1 MSIFALVKPLFT
13 LFIYLLSLAALQ
25 AQQGAADAM
34 RLVSSTRGVIIE
46 QRVMRHYNPVYEH
59 KNNTLMADS
68 GDFWR
73 DEIGREFF
81 EAYGNVVITQPSGTV
96 IYGDRLHYEAAT
108 QHAVLTSNVRVVDGK
123 SVLTTNY
130 LTYSFRDQRGTYT
143 GGGRIVSGTDT
154 ITSRN
159 AYYFERSKDS
169 YFREKVV
176 VRSPDVVIYTDTM
189 RYNSITRNNYF
200 FGPTNI
206 KGRAGENLY
215 TERGVYN
222 TGTGIAKFNLNN
234 LYTEGSKFLKGDSL
248 YYDRSVGDGEAFRNV
263 VFVDT
268 LEKFYANGGYGKYRG
283 GEESITMADNPLVKM
298 VVENDTASKAPVDS
312 IANGEVEEEKL
323 SRRER
328 RLRDRALEEEQQQKE
343 EIAKQ
348 ERALLTDSLS
358 DDRVLLDTVH
368 IASTPK
374 SKVDTVYM
382 TADTIFSRTIPRA
395 EYVALN
401 LGLSR
406 DGGQLLLEEDVDYGD
421 DDDLI
426 EAGESDELNELSIP
440 PTISNA
446 DSTDVVNSTIAAVD
460 SIQKKELQRAIGR
473 PPDTGKRADSLTIAN
488 TLKADS
494 TLRDQVVIPLENE
507 AGKRIDAAME
517 TVMKPDSL
525 SAQDSVKALA
535 DTARTRIV
543 KAYHQ
548 VRMFKSDL
556 QAVAD
561 SVYYGMQ
568 DSMFRFMGKPMI
580 WSDGSQISADTI
592 YMQMVNR
599 KLDNA
604 LLKDNAFMV
613 NAVLDSIKFNQLKGR
628 KITVFFDQNYI
639 ERLFVDG
646 NAENLV
652 FNVDE
657 PTGIIRDMFH
667 DRGARIKIVFEDRKI
682 LLYSSYKP
690 NQQVYPL
697 KLVNQENEILPGFIW
712 RPQDRPTS
720 VEDMMLRKRDSTV
733 PEKSDEKEGQEQ
745 TSSDGNAP
753 STDVLIEEE

>member
-1 MSIFALVKPLFT
+1 
-13 LFIYLLSLAALQ
+13 
-25 AQQGAADAM
+25 
-34 RLVSSTRGVIIE
+34 
-46 QRVMRHYNPVYEH
+46 MRHYNPVYEH
-59 KNNTLMADS
+59 KSNTLMADS

-73 DEIGREFF
+73 DEVGREFF

-108 QHAVLTSNVRVVDGK
+108 QHAVLTRNVRVVDQQ

-143 GGGRIVSGTDT
+143 GGGRIVSGLDT

-159 AYYFERSKDS
+159 AYYFERTKDS

-189 RYNSITRNNYF
+189 RYNSITRDNYF

-206 KGRAGENLY
+206 KGRSGENLY

-248 YYDRSVGDGEAFRNV
+248 YYDRSIGDGEAFRNV

-268 LEKFYANGGYGKYRG
+268 LEKFYANGGYGKYRSR
-283 GEESITMADNPLVKM
+283 EESITMADKPLVKM
-298 VVENDTASKAPVDS
+298 VVDNDTTSRTPTDS
-312 IANGEVEEEKL
+312 IANTAPDEDEKL

-328 RLRDRALEEEQQQKE
+328 RQQRQREQAEQESLE
-343 EIAKQ
+343 
-348 ERALLTDSLS
+348 LLTDSLS
-358 DDRVLLDTVH
+358 DAVLLDTVQV
-368 IASTPK
+368 ATVKNP
-374 SKVDTVYM
+374 VDTVYL

-395 EYVALN
+395 EYIALD

-406 DGGQLLLEEDVDYGD
+406 DGGQLIVDEDVDYGD
-421 DDDLI
+421 DDDISANDSNDALDP
-426 EAGESDELNELSIP
+426 AIP
-440 PTISNA
+440 PVSGA
-446 DSTDVVNSTIAAVD
+446 DSVTTSNLENAVIDTIPAKVPPRTT
-460 SIQKKELQRAIGR
+460 IR
-473 PPDTGKRADSLTIAN
+473 PPDLTKKTDSLTIAN

-494 TLRDQVVIPLENE
+494 TLRDRVVIPQGNE
-507 AGKRIDAAME
+507 AGKRVDVAME
-517 TVMKPDSL
+517 TVMRPDSL
-525 SAQDSVKALA
+525 ASPDSVMALS
-535 DTARTRIV
+535 DTVRTRIV
-543 KAYHQ
+543 KAYRK

-592 YMQMVNR
+592 FMQMVNR

-613 NAVLDSIKFNQLKGR
+613 NAVLDSVKFNQLKGR
-628 KITVFFDQNYI
+628 KITAFFDKNYI

-667 DRGARIKIVFEDRKI
+667 DRGARIKIVFLDRKVFT
-682 LLYSSYKP
+682 YNTFKP
-690 NQQVYPL
+690 NQQLYPL
-697 KLVNQENEILPGFIW
+697 KLVTQENEILPGFLW
-712 RPQDRPTS
+712 RPQDRPKS
-720 VEDMMLRKRDSTV
+720 LEDMMIRTRDTTTPV
-733 PEKSDEKEGQEQ
+733 TEEKPSEDEGRPIQRTEN
-745 TSSDGNAP
+745 TSDG
-753 STDVLIEEE
+753 TE

>member
-1 MSIFALVKPLFT
+1 MSIFALVKPVFF
-13 LFIYLLSLAALQ
+13 LFIYLLSFAALR
-25 AQQGAADAM
+25 AQQMGAAAPGDAM

-59 KNNTLMADS
+59 KSNTLMADS

-73 DEIGREFF
+73 DDVGREFF

-108 QHAVLTSNVRVVDGK
+108 QHAVLTRNVRVVDK
-123 SVLTTNY
+123 QSVLTTNY

-143 GGGRIVSGTDT
+143 GGGRIVSGLDT

-159 AYYFERSKDS
+159 AYYFERTKDS
-169 YFREKVV
+169 YFREKVI

-189 RYNSITRNNYF
+189 RYNSITRDNF
-200 FGPTNI
+200 FYGPTNI

-222 TGTGIAKFNLNN
+222 TGTGIAKYNMNN

-248 YYDRSVGDGEAFRNV
+248 YYDRSIGDGEAFRNV

-283 GEESITMADNPLVKM
+283 KEESITMADKPLVKM
-298 VVENDTASKAPVDS
+298 VVDNDTTSSTPADS
-312 IANGEVEEEKL
+312 LANTDINEEEKL

-328 RLRDRALEEEQQQKE
+328 RQRERELQEQESLQS
-343 EIAKQ
+343 
-348 ERALLTDSLS
+348 LTDSLS
-358 DDRVLLDTVH
+358 LDTVLLDTIPV
-368 IASTPK
+368 ASVKNP
-374 SKVDTVYM
+374 VDTVYL
-382 TADTIFSRTIPRA
+382 TADTIFSRTIPRG
-395 EYVALN
+395 EYIALD

-406 DGGQLLLEEDVDYGD
+406 DGGQLLVDNDVDYGD
-421 DDDLI
+421 DDDL
-426 EAGESDELNELSIP
+426 ADERDNDALDLVNPPVVSTDSIP
-440 PTISNA
+440 TA
-446 DSTDVVNSTIAAVD
+446 ALKTAATDT
-460 SIQKKELQRAIGR
+460 IQKTVPPRPTGR
-473 PPDTGKRADSLTIAN
+473 PPDLTKKTDSLNIAN

-494 TLRDQVVIPLENE
+494 TLRDRVVIPQGDE
-507 AGKRIDAAME
+507 ASKRIDVAME
-517 TVMKPDSL
+517 TVMRPDSL
-525 SAQDSVKALA
+525 AIPDSVMVLS
-535 DTARTRIV
+535 DTVRTRIV
-543 KAYHQ
+543 KAYHH

-592 YMQMVNR
+592 FMQMVDR

-613 NAVLDSIKFNQLKGR
+613 NAVLDSVKYNQLKGR
-628 KITVFFDQNYI
+628 KITVFFDKNYI

-657 PTGIIRDMFH
+657 PTRIIRDMFH
-667 DRGARIKIVFEDRKI
+667 DRGARIKIVFKDKKI
-682 LLYSSYKP
+682 FTYHTLKA
-690 NQQVYPL
+690 NQQVFPL
-697 KLVNQENEILPGFIW
+697 KLVNQENEILPGFLW
-712 RPQDRPTS
+712 RPQDRPKS
-720 VEDMMLRKRDSTV
+720 MEDMMNRKRESTM
-733 PEKSDEKEGQEQ
+733 PTTKDDERDENQEGGKKISPADPVVVE
-745 TSSDGNAP
+745 D
-753 STDVLIEEE
+753 

>member
-1 MSIFALVKPLFT
+1 
-13 LFIYLLSLAALQ
+13 
-25 AQQGAADAM
+25 M

-59 KNNTLMADS
+59 KSNTLMADS

-73 DEIGREFF
+73 DDIGREFF

-108 QHAVLTSNVRVVDGK
+108 QHAIITRNVRVVDK
-123 SVLTTNY
+123 QSVLTTNY

-143 GGGRIVSGTDT
+143 GGGRIVSGLDT

-159 AYYFERSKDS
+159 AYYFERTKDS

-176 VRSPDVVIYTDTM
+176 VRSPDVIIYTDTM
-189 RYNSITRNNYF
+189 RYNSITRNNF
-200 FGPTNI
+200 FYGPTNI
-206 KGRAGENLY
+206 EGRAGENLY

-248 YYDRSVGDGEAFRNV
+248 YYDRSIGDGEAFRNV
-263 VFVDT
+263 VFIDT

-283 GEESITMADNPLVKM
+283 KEESITMAEKPLVKM
-298 VVENDTASKAPVDS
+298 VVDNDTTSNVPTDS
-312 IANGEVEEEKL
+312 LATDSLESEEKL

-328 RLRDRALEEEQQQKE
+328 RQRKREAEEQKE
-343 EIAKQ
+343 LSLA
-348 ERALLTDSLS
+348 TDSVPNPTV
-358 DDRVLLDTVH
+358 DLDTVQVVER
-368 IASTPK
+368 TKNP
-374 SKVDTVYM
+374 VDTVYL
-382 TADTIFSRTIPRA
+382 TADTIFSRTIPRS
-395 EYVALN
+395 EYIALD
-401 LGLSR
+401 LQLSR
-406 DGGQLLLEEDVDYGD
+406 DGGQLLLDEDVDYGD
-421 DDDLI
+421 DEDDLG
-426 EAGESDELNELSIP
+426 EEGESIP
-440 PTISNA
+440 EISSGSDSTKVDSAMVKLPLA
-446 DSTDVVNSTIAAVD
+446 DSAANI
-460 SIQKKELQRAIGR
+460 IQQLPKQR
-473 PPDTGKRADSLTIAN
+473 PPDLKGKGDSLIIAK

-494 TLRDQVVIPLENE
+494 VLRDQVEIPKLNE
-507 AGKRIDAAME
+507 AGTRIDAAME
-517 TVMKPDSL
+517 SVMRTDTLSSKDSTTNLSDTV
-525 SAQDSVKALA
+525 
-535 DTARTRIV
+535 RTRIV
-543 KAYHQ
+543 KAYRN

-580 WSDGSQISADTI
+580 WSDGSQISSDTI

-613 NAVLDSIKFNQLKGR
+613 NAVLDSVKFNQLKGR
-628 KITVFFDQNYI
+628 KITVFFDKNYV

-657 PTGIIRDMFH
+657 PTGIIKDMFH
-667 DRGARIKIVFEDRKI
+667 DRGARISIMFKDKKVFR
-682 LLYSSYKP
+682 YNTAKP
-690 NQQVYPL
+690 NQQLYPL
-697 KLVNQENEILPGFIW
+697 KLVTQENEILPGFIW
-712 RPQDRPTS
+712 RPQDRPIS
-720 VEDMMLRKRDSTV
+720 MEDMMNRKRESAPIPDKDES
-733 PEKSDEKEGQEQ
+733 EKEDAQGRERNQE
-745 TSSDGNAP
+745 TAVS
-753 STDVLIEEE
+753 EE